1 MQNLSYTQILLVG
14 MRLLKFVIVLFIS
27 FLSGISYAQVND
39 DISPEFDPAQS
50 VHIYPNPAVEFVS
63 VKLAH
68 IPVADVKV
76 AVHSILGNE
85 VEIESEIVDEHEIR
99 IRVKDEDTKYRGT
112 FKFLKR

>member
-1 MQNLSYTQILLVG
+1 

-27 FLSGISYAQVND
+27 FSAGSAFAQLND
-39 DISPEFDPAQS
+39 DISPEFDPGQS

-85 VEIESEIVDEHEIR
+85 MEIESEIIDEHEIR
-99 IRVKDEDTKYRGT
+99 IRVKDLPAGYYLLAVKDEETKYRGT